1 MDNGVDQDG
10 QGQAWV
16 GGADKTSPGK
26 LRPEMVFAGPGK
38 REGVPGSKNMCEHT
52 AGWRNKLV

>member
-1 MDNGVDQDG
+1 MGRG
-10 QGQAWV
+10 GQAWV